1 MKILIVYYSL
11 SKITKKIVEI
21 LKDRLTENFFV
32 DIFEIVTDP
41 PLTVKTLTKNFEI
54 VSTPSLDNYDFIFV
68 GGPVWAFGLNY
79 PILKYL
85 ENMKNIQNKKFLL
98 FVTMGFPFKFMGGE
112 RALKIMESI
121 IMDKK
126 GIVVEKFC
134 FNRLFHN
141 IFKEAQN
148 LDMKKFLK

>member
-11 SKITKKIVEI
+11 SKITKKVVEI
-21 LKDRLTENFFV
+21 LKDRLSENFSV
-32 DIFEIVTDP
+32 DTFEIVTQP
-41 PLTVKTLTKNFEI
+41 PLTEKTITKKFEI
-54 VSTPSLDNYDFIFV
+54 ISTPFLDNYDFIFI

-85 ENMKNIQNKKFLL
+85 ENIKDVQNKKFFL

-112 RALKIMESI
+112 RALKTMENI
-121 IMDKK
+121 IRDKK
-126 GIVVEKFC
+126 GIVIKKFC

-141 IFKEAQN
+141 IFKQAQS
-148 LDMKKFLK
+148 LDIEKFLK